1 MIHRRDEFRGAQAT
15 IDKVHQ
21 LAKDGKINLFTQYQM
36 ASVKGDKNLES
47 IDIKHD
53 NNEIKNLKT
62 DYVLGFFGLIMQL
75 GPIANWGLNIDKK
88 TIEVDTEKFETNQK
102 GIYAVGDICNYP
114 GKLKLI
120 LSGFHEGA
128 LAARACFKLARPNEK
143 YRFEFT
149 TSSKT
154 IKERLGVKKVIELYS
169 ANTPN
174 GKKISIMLEE
184 IGYEYKVINIDL
196 NKGDQFKPEF
206 KKISP
211 FSKIPVII
219 DQDNNKNIFES
230 GAILMYLAEQSGKFY
245 DTKDRLEINQWLMA
259 QMGYVGP
266 MLGQHHQFHH
276 YNPGKSQFGEE
287 RYFKISKRIYEELD
301 ERLSKSRFL
310 AGENY
315 TIADIGT
322 FPWIARHEWH
332 DIGLKNYKNL
342 TRWYV
347 EISEREAVKKG
358 FKFMNKDEVPPKP

>member
-1 MIHRRDEFRGAQAT
+1 M
-15 IDKVHQ
+15 
-21 LAKDGKINLFTQYQM
+21 
-36 ASVKGDKNLES
+36 
-47 IDIKHD
+47 
-53 NNEIKNLKT
+53 
-62 DYVLGFFGLIMQL
+62 
-75 GPIANWGLNIDKK
+75 
-88 TIEVDTEKFETNQK
+88 
-102 GIYAVGDICNYP
+102 
-114 GKLKLI
+114 
-120 LSGFHEGA
+120 
-128 LAARACFKLARPNEK
+128 
-143 YRFEFT
+143 
-149 TSSKT
+149 
-154 IKERLGVKKVIELYS
+154 IELYS

-211 FSKIPVII
+211 LSKIPVII

-301 ERLSKSRFL
+301 ERLSQSRFL

-347 EISEREAVKKG
+347 KISEREAVKKG
-358 FKFMNKDEVPPKP
+358 FKFMNKDEVPPTP

>member
-1 MIHRRDEFRGAQAT
+1 MID
-15 IDKVHQ
+15 
-21 LAKDGKINLFTQYQM
+21 
-36 ASVKGDKNLES
+36 
-47 IDIKHD
+47 
-53 NNEIKNLKT
+53 
-62 DYVLGFFGLIMQL
+62 
-75 GPIANWGLNIDKK
+75 
-88 TIEVDTEKFETNQK
+88 
-102 GIYAVGDICNYP
+102 
-114 GKLKLI
+114 
-120 LSGFHEGA
+120 
-128 LAARACFKLARPNEK
+128 
-143 YRFEFT
+143 
-149 TSSKT
+149 
-154 IKERLGVKKVIELYS
+154 LYS

-211 FSKIPVII
+211 LSKIPVII

-301 ERLSKSRFL
+301 ERLSISRFL

-332 DIGLKNYKNL
+332 DIGLKNFKNL

-347 EISEREAVKKG
+347 EILSLIHI
-358 FKFMNKDEVPPKP
+358 